1 VRDLFRRTRSFVV
14 LLAVMTTLFGM
25 FVSSAQAQTIAGGLS
40 HSVILK
46 SDGTVWTVG
55 ADGSGQLGDDNTLAN
70 KKSPV
75 QVSGLTDVVAVAAG
89 DNHSMAITST
99 GALYLWGENANGQ
112 IGDNNAPTDR

>member
-1 VRDLFRRTRSFVV
+1 MTQPCRYPCVWLRIV
-14 LLAVMTTLFGM
+14 LAAALMCAAGPAF
-25 FVSSAQAQTIAGGLS
+25 AQTLAGGLN
-40 HSVILK
+40 HTVILK

-99 GALYLWGENANGQ
+99 GALYLWGENV
-112 IGDNNAPTDR
+112 